1 MNVGSDFR
9 KHDNDGLLN
18 LLIELRV
25 AFNWLIICIYGHQQK
40 LISFFFLVCIFNLR
54 CSWSD

>member
-25 AFNWLIICIYGHQQK
+25 ALLDSSFAFTV
-40 LISFFFLVCIFNLR
+40 ISKN
-54 CSWSD
+54 

>member
-40 LISFFFLVCIFNLR
+40 LISFFFSLHI
-54 CSWSD
+54 